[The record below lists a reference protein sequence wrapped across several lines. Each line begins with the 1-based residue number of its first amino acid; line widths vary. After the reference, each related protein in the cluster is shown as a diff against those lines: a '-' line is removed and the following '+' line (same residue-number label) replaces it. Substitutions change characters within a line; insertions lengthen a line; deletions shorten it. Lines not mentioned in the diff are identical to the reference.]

1 MENFEELYR
10 SKGYSRIAG
19 IDEVGRG
26 SLFGDVVA
34 CAIIMPTENKIEG
47 IMDSKKLSKIKRIH
61 YYNLILKNMIAIGIG
76 RVDSKTI
83 DTINIKEATR
93 LAMLRAV
100 KNLRD
105 KRDFPIKPDLL
116 LIDAEEIYTDID
128 QVSIVKGDDK
138 VYTIACASIVAKV
151 YRDRLCERWAEKYS
165 GYGIKKNMGYGTKL
179 HREAIKIL
187 GPTDMHRTTFI
198 KNKEKW

>member
-1 MENFEELYR
+1 MENFEELYH
-10 SKGYSRIAG
+10 SKGYNRIAG

-34 CAIIMPTENKIEG
+34 CAIIMPDEKKIEG
-47 IMDSKKLSKIKRIH
+47 VMDSKKLSKIKRSH
-61 YYNLILKNMIAIGIG
+61 YYNIILKNMIAVGIG

-151 YRDRLCERWAEKYS
+151 YRDRLCELWAEEYP
-165 GYGIKKNMGYGTKL
+165 GYGIEKNMGYGTKL
-179 HREAIKIL
+179 HRDAIKSV
-187 GPTDMHRTTFI
+187 GPTEMHRATFV